1 MRSASAS
8 YASEYAARLKVA
20 RVDNDIAVLKS
31 RLQRTNPVD
40 NQAEYNKMFARLLEL
55 ETRRRALRSLAV
67 GD

>member
-1 MRSASAS
+1 MKLSKLT
-8 YASEYAARLKVA
+8 RL
-20 RVDNDIAVLKS
+20 NSNEFVLKS